1 MNHRIGFGPRIALA
15 LLAGCVASA
24 TAIASNSQSRA
35 SGGKV
40 TVRITAT
47 TRPGGEVTNGGVAG
61 KGRFTAVGA
70 IRDKGAEVT
79 YRTKRGAIIT
89 LRYVTVGRKGT
100 ITFVVKI
107 DTIAGTSR
115 WTIAS
120 GTKAYRGLHGRG
132 VERENASYTVSTL
145 TGTVWR

>member
-61 KGRFTAVGA
+61 RGRFTAVGA

-107 DTIAGTSR
+107 ELPDSPTSQPTSR
-115 WTIAS
+115 AGHRRLRAEPRRDWA
-120 GTKAYRGLHGRG
+120 RR
-132 VERENASYTVSTL
+132 
-145 TGTVWR
+145 